1 MNFLHDIAPWL
12 VLIAALLLFLWLDLK
27 FFARDREPSFRE
39 AGIWSIGWL
48 VISLVAALVVV
59 ALRDVESGVLYTT
72 VYLVERSLSL
82 DNLVV
87 FLMLFAYFAV
97 PAESRPWL
105 LILGIA
111 GALVLR
117 GVFILGGITLLEQF
131 HWVIY
136 VLGAG
141 LLVLAIRIFQGVD
154 DEVDPEKNLAVRTV
168 RRVYPVH
175 GEFHGNRLFIVKE
188 GKRFVTPLALALAA
202 VIFADIAFAI
212 DSIPA
217 AFGITDDPLLIWM
230 GNVFALLGLRALFV
244 LVESLM
250 ASFRYLDETIAIVL
264 ALVALKLLLS
274 DVVHLSPLVSLAM
287 IAVAFAIGM
296 LASVWANRRDER
308 LGAEGGGRADGEPSA
323 PGAGAGSDS

>member
-12 VLIAALLLFLWLDLK
+12 VLGAALGLFLWLDLK
-27 FFARDREPSFRE
+27 YFARDREPTFRE
-39 AGIWSIGWL
+39 AGLWSIGWL
-48 VISLVAALVVV
+48 AISLVAALVVV

-111 GALVLR
+111 GALLLR

-136 VLGAG
+136 LLGVL
-141 LLVLAIRIFQGVD
+141 LLVLAVRIFQGVD
-154 DEVDPEKNLAVRTV
+154 DEVDPEKNFAVRAV
-168 RRVYPVH
+168 RRFYPVH
-175 GEFHGNRLFIVKE
+175 GEYHGNRLFVIKE
-188 GKRFVTPLALALAA
+188 GKRFATPLALALAA

-264 ALVALKLLLS
+264 ALVAFKLLLS
-274 DVVHLSPLVSLAM
+274 DVIHVGPLVSLAM
-287 IAVAFAIGM
+287 IAVAFAVGM
-296 LASVWANRRDER
+296 IASVAANRRD
-308 LGAEGGGRADGEPSA
+308 AAQAQAVPDGPSDA
-323 PGAGAGSDS
+323 P

>member
-12 VLIAALLLFLWLDLK
+12 VLIAALLLFLWMDLK
-27 FFARDREPSFRE
+27 FFARDREPTFRE
-39 AGIWSIGWL
+39 AGLWSIGWL
-48 VISLVAALVVV
+48 VISLAAALVVV

-111 GALVLR
+111 GALALR

-136 VLGAG
+136 LLGAM
-141 LLVLAIRIFQGVD
+141 LLVLAVRIFQGVED
-154 DEVDPEKNLAVRTV
+154 DVDPEKNLAVRAV

-175 GEFHGNRLFIVKE
+175 GEYHGNRLFVIKE
-188 GKRFVTPLALALAA
+188 GKRFVTPLALALAG

-250 ASFRYLDETIAIVL
+250 NSFRYLDETIAIVL

-274 DVVHLSPLVSLAM
+274 DVVHISPVVSLLM
-287 IAVAFAIGM
+287 IGVAFAVGM

-308 LGAEGGGRADGEPSA
+308 LAGE
-323 PGAGAGSDS
+323 GAGAPGPDS

>member
-1 MNFLHDIAPWL
+1 MDFFSDIVPWL
-12 VLIAALLLFLWLDLK
+12 VLAASLGVFLWLDLK
-27 FFARDREPSFRE
+27 FFARDREPTFRE

-48 VISLVAALVVV
+48 AISLAAALVVV
-59 ALRDVESGVLYTT
+59 ALRDTESGVLYTT

-87 FLMLFAYFAV
+87 FLLLFAYFAV

-105 LILGIA
+105 LIVGIA
-111 GALVLR
+111 GALALR
-117 GVFILGGITLLEQF
+117 GVFILGGIALLEQF

-136 VLGAG
+136 VLGVL
-141 LLVLAIRIFQGVD
+141 LLVLAVRIFQGVD
-154 DEVDPEKNLAVRTV
+154 EEIDPEKNLFVRLV

-175 GEFHGNRLFIVKE
+175 GEFHGNRLFVIR
-188 GKRFVTPLALALAA
+188 GGRRLATPLLLALAA
-202 VIFADIAFAI
+202 VIFADVAFAI

-250 ASFRYLDETIAIVL
+250 ARFRYLDETIAIVL

-274 DVVHLSPLVSLAM
+274 DVIHVSPVVSLAM
-287 IAVAFAIGM
+287 IAFAFAVGM
-296 LASVWANRRDER
+296 TASAWANRRD
-308 LGAEGGGRADGEPSA
+308 AARA
-323 PGAGAGSDS
+323 